1 MNLFSVRQQ
10 SANQSVR
17 AAENQSVVEKV
28 VYTPSIEH
36 PGQTVA
42 VRSAW
47 IDSQVFGFSRAIRAF
62 GVERF
67 KKNCNKMVSIVY
79 YWFVDNLLNYLVQ
92 WRWFELLRSYLST
105 FSLTI
110 QILQIINRRT
120 FTPIM

>member
-1 MNLFSVRQQ
+1 M
-10 SANQSVR
+10 R

-105 FSLTI
+105 FFAYNTNSTNYKSEDLHSYNVI
-110 QILQIINRRT
+110 T
-120 FTPIM
+120 FEATVKPP